1 MKPHL
6 LALVIGALL
15 CTGLALIAHGTGAL
29 TGKWSVGLVVLG
41 VAMIWVGLKFTDH
54 TGGKYL

>member
-1 MKPHL
+1 MKPHHV
-6 LALVIGALL
+6 AVTIAFML
-15 CTGLALIAHGTGAL
+15 CTGLVLIAHGSGVL
-29 TGKWSVGLVVLG
+29 TGKWSVGMVVLG